1 MKASHDR
8 KHDPLIERLC
18 EIFGALYQGR
28 TIDKAWLCDKF
39 GITERTAY
47 RDLARLGHI
56 LDQVAPGR
64 YKLSTHLLPSL
75 HNGHLAEFADFTGV
89 ANLFPRH
96 DGQSL
101 RNSMKN
107 SSNIS
112 FQAPSS
118 RENLLLE
125 DLLNQLNLAISARC
139 EVEYHYRDK
148 ARRAQPYRLI
158 NQAGLWYLA
167 AVEKGRL
174 KAFELARI
182 EGLVRTAMRFTPQ
195 EDVLAEL
202 DSGVG
207 IRFGSRVET
216 RLRVSAHAAEY
227 VTRRALFPAQRI
239 LEQHDDG
246 SVTLS
251 TAISDPHT
259 LFRWLRYWLPDIGI
273 LSPQSLREQFEQD
286 LHSRYTHGMRVM
298 AQR

>member
-1 MKASHDR
+1 MKESHDR

-64 YKLSTHLLPSL
+64 YKLSSHLLPSL
-75 HNGHLAEFADFTGV
+75 HTGHLAEFADFAGV
-89 ANLFPRH
+89 AHLFPRN

-107 SSNIS
+107 RDNIT
-112 FQAPSS
+112 FHAPSS
-118 RENLLLE
+118 RENRLIE
-125 DLLNQLNLAISARC
+125 DRINLLNRAITVHS
-139 EVEYHYRDK
+139 EVEYRYRDK
-148 ARRAQPYRLI
+148 ARLAQPYRLI
-158 NQAGLWYLA
+158 NQYGLWYLA
-167 AVEKGRL
+167 AVEQGRL
-174 KAFELARI
+174 KAFELAKI
-182 EGLVRTAMRFTPQ
+182 EGLRETARHFTPHV
-195 EDVLAEL
+195 DVLVEL
-202 DSGVG
+202 DSGAG

-216 RLRVSAHAAEY
+216 RLRVSAQVAEY
-227 VTRRALFPAQRI
+227 VTRRSLFPSQRI

-246 SVTLS
+246 SLTLS

-286 LHSRYTHGMRVM
+286 LHTRYTHGVMLM